1 MATNNATNTSNPI
14 TVAQGGTGRNTL
26 TDHGVLVGATTS
38 AITQLTAGTN
48 GQLLVGSTGADPV
61 FATPGSTDSTV
72 TWTTGAG
79 TLSAQVNQANLTSV
93 AGAKLFLIQSQ
104 TASSSASL
112 VFTSGLTY
120 TNMLIVFQGMVPA
133 TNGASLYMLTSTDA
147 GVSYDVTGY
156 FSGLNKSAYNSATL
170 ANLNSTTEVILSGPI
185 DSARYASG
193 YVYGFGVGG
202 NFFPH
207 FVGESFWLDQGTSL
221 RTYGTIGAS
230 SEQNF
235 PVNAIKFLMS
245 SGNIASGTVS
255 LFGLKVS

>member
-26 TDHGVLVGATTS
+26 TNHGVLVGATTS

-79 TLSAQVNQANLTSV
+79 TLSAQVNQTNLTSV

-104 TASSSASL
+104 TASNSASL
-112 VFTSGLTY
+112 TFTSGLTY
-120 TNMLIVFQGMVPA
+120 TNMLILFQGIVPVTDGTTLQMV
-133 TNGASLYMLTSTDA
+133 TSTD
-147 GVSYDVTGY
+147 GGSSYDSTGY

-170 ANLNSTTEVILSGPI
+170 SNSNSTSAVILSGAI
-185 DSARYASG
+185 SNVRYVSG
-193 YVYGFGVGG
+193 YVYAFGVGG

-207 FVGESFWLDQGTSL
+207 FVGECFWLDSGTSA
-221 RTYGTIGAS
+221 RSYGTIGAS

-235 PVNAIKFLMS
+235 PVNAIKFQMS
-245 SGNIASGTVS
+245 SGNISSGTIS